1 MPNKMKIKVAIL
13 TGKHEYEVIQF
24 QEMLRSLTEFEIYP
38 QNLQDFVMD
47 TPENRNSYSVIVF
60 YNFHQAIPEDSNNYV
75 VQFTQTILPE
85 LESSGKGFI
94 FLHHGL
100 TAFPDW
106 QYWATFCGLDPKR
119 HPGPPDSKTNQ
130 IIKVKI
136 KDETHPITNAMSNWQ
151 ITDEIYIWN
160 DAAKDC
166 NVLLE
171 TDHPDSMRTLAWTK
185 NHGKSRVF
193 SFQLGHDSLAYKNQ
207 NFQTILSRGINW
219 VCGNI

>member
-1 MPNKMKIKVAIL
+1 MKIKVAIL

-24 QEMLRSLTEFEIYP
+24 HEMLRSLTEFEIYP

-60 YNFHQAIPEDSNNYV
+60 YNFHQSIPEDSNNYV

-119 HPGPPDSKTNQ
+119 HPGPPASKTNQ
-130 IIKVKI
+130 IIQ
-136 KDETHPITNAMSNWQ
+136 SQ
-151 ITDEIYIWN
+151 IECLTGKLLMKYIFGMMLQRIVMFYW
-160 DAAKDC
+160 
-166 NVLLE
+166 
-171 TDHPDSMRTLAWTK
+171 R
-185 NHGKSRVF
+185 
-193 SFQLGHDSLAYKNQ
+193 
-207 NFQTILSRGINW
+207 QTIQT
-219 VCGNI
+219 VCVPWLGQNTMASLEFFHFN